1 MPMTEDG
8 VRYQDGELKLRDGR
22 TLAWRWWAEPDGIP
36 VLRLQ
41 GTPGCRL
48 YRHPD
53 PAVQRDLGVRYL
65 LADRPGYGGS
75 TRLPGR
81 GVGVI
86 AEDLAALLDHHKLDR
101 VPVMGTSGGGPH
113 ALGVAADL
121 PGPVSG
127 LTIIEA
133 SFTVEACVTS
143 KLSGLYA
150 TRYAAVQLRI

>member
-1 MPMTEDG
+1 MTEDG

-22 TLAWRWWAEPDGIP
+22 TLAWRWWGEPDGIP

-81 GVGVI
+81 GRSRTGHGH
-86 AEDLAALLDHHKLDR
+86 ER
-101 VPVMGTSGGGPH
+101 RRSSRTGSGGE
-113 ALGVAADL
+113 A
-121 PGPVSG
+121 PGSSQRRHRDRGFVP
-127 LTIIEA
+127 A
-133 SFTVEACVTS
+133 RA
-143 KLSGLYA
+143 
-150 TRYAAVQLRI
+150 

>member
-1 MPMTEDG
+1 MSPAMPMTEDG
-8 VRYQDGELKLRDGR
+8 VRYEDGELRLRDGR
-22 TLAWRWWAEPDGIP
+22 TLAWRWWGEPDGIP

-53 PAVQRDLGVRYL
+53 PAVQRGLGVRYL

-86 AEDLAALLDHHKLDR
+86 AGDLSPLLGPPKPDR
-101 VPVMGTSGGGPH
+101 APATGP
-113 ALGVAADL
+113 AGR
-121 PGPVSG
+121 PPSPR
-127 LTIIEA
+127 
-133 SFTVEACVTS
+133 S
-143 KLSGLYA
+143 
-150 TRYAAVQLRI
+150 R